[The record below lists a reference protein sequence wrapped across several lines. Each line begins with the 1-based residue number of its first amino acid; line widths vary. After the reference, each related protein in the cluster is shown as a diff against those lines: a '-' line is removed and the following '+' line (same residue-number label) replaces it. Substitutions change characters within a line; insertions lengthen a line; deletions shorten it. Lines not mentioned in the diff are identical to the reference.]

1 MGKEVKKKEKTKSKK
16 KIHATPLYTMGGGS
30 DWEQGSTAFE
40 ADVVGSVSR
49 KYNKKTGKVTETFKR
64 DGKTIKIITPIGQM
78 KRKGEKF
85 FEPSLPRK
93 TKKKGGKLKLMHGGK
108 APKKKYGVVGKPS
121 LKKGGKV

>member
-1 MGKEVKKKEKTKSKK
+1 MSKEEEKKNGRTKPKK
-16 KIHATPLYTMGGGS
+16 RIHATPLYTMGGGT
-30 DWEQGSTAFE
+30 DWEEGSTAFE

-64 DGKTIKIITPIGQM
+64 AGKTIKIITPIGQM

-93 TKKKGGKLKLMHGGK
+93 TKKKGGKLKHGGK
-108 APKKKYGVVGKPS
+108 AKKMRTY
-121 LKKGGKV
+121 KKGGKAK